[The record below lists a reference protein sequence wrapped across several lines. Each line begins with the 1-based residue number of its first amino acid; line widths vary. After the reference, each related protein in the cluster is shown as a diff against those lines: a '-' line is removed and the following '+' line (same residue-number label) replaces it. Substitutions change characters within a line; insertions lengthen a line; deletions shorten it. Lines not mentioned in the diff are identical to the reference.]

1 MYVRAAIFLFGSL
14 RFGYLAA
21 LAGAFL
27 IGFSPIFVRLSE
39 LGPVATGLYRMLF
52 VIPLFMLLILREKGQ
67 QGTGLSSRNKMSSL
81 TSARA
86 NAPHGSAQRA
96 KSLLQPKK
104 GPTTSLFKKGYLLW
118 FAALGLTFALNQ
130 ILWNIS
136 LFYTSVAYSTLFANL
151 AAIFILPLGWLLF
164 RLRVSRSFVFC
175 ALGAFA
181 GVVLLIGIG
190 PDDGQHLFGNL
201 LAIGAAFF
209 YASYQLIV
217 NQLRSRFSVAE
228 VMLWT
233 AILTA
238 LTLMPVVFLLG
249 EDLLIATF
257 YGLAILLALSLL
269 CHGLGQGLISYSLGH
284 IPPSL
289 VSLTLLVQPVTAAVL
304 GWLLF
309 TEVLTL
315 LQIFGIGVTLV
326 FLYLAKRVS
335 ASPLPDAD

>member
-1 MYVRAAIFLFGSL
+1 M

-39 LGPVATGLYRMLF
+39 LEPVATALYRMLF
-52 VIPLFMLLILREKGQ
+52 VIPLFMLLILRERS
-67 QGTGLSSRNKMSSL
+67 QGPTHSSSTLTRPGPFFGAARPAPPLSS
-81 TSARA
+81 
-86 NAPHGSAQRA
+86 APGQDQAMPS
-96 KSLLQPKK
+96 
-104 GPTTSLFKKGYLLW
+104 KKGYTLW

-130 ILWNIS
+130 ILWNTS

-151 AAIFILPLGWLLF
+151 AAIFILPLGWLFF
-164 RLRVSRSFVFC
+164 RLKVSRAFIFC

-190 PDDGQHLFGNL
+190 PTDEQHLLGNL

-217 NQLRSRFSVAE
+217 NQLRRSFSVAE
-228 VMLWT
+228 VMFWT
-233 AILTA
+233 AILTTLVLVPVA
-238 LTLMPVVFLLG
+238 LVLG
-249 EDLLIATF
+249 EALFITTL
-257 YGLAILLALSLL
+257 YGLAVLLALSLL

-284 IPPSL
+284 VPPSL
-289 VSLTLLVQPVTAAVL
+289 VSLTLLVQPLTAAVL

-309 TEVLTL
+309 TEILTL
-315 LQIFGIGVTLV
+315 LQVGGIGLTLV
-326 FLYLAKRVS
+326 FLYLARRVT
-335 ASPLPDAD
+335 PLPRAD